1 METVT
6 PTTLHTSQTTKL
18 KRDSVKT
25 VILASMIGTAVEFYD
40 FYAYGTAAAAYF
52 PKVFFPTMTPA
63 IAVLLSLLT
72 FGVSFVARPL
82 GSFVFGHFGDKIGRK
97 KTLLVS
103 LVLMGFSTVLIG
115 FLPGYATLGFS
126 AVLLLC
132 LCRFVQGIG
141 LGGEWSGAVLVATEN
156 APKRKRALYG
166 SFPELGA
173 PLGFFL
179 CNGLFFI
186 LESFLTPAQMLS
198 FGWRI
203 PFLASF
209 VMVAIGLWVREKMQ
223 ETPLFRLAQEKQQVT
238 KSPLKDVFRT
248 SWRQILKGTFI
259 VSVTYTLF
267 YTLSTW
273 SLTYATTT
281 LGFSNRAYLLLLMTA
296 IVVFA
301 AMILASSYLAD
312 FWGRKKMLMTISAT
326 LVVFSFA
333 FPYLLSGQHN
343 TGGALTFLVIGFF
356 LMGFIYGPVG
366 ALLPELFSTK
376 VRYSGSALAYNLAA
390 IIGAAFAPT
399 IATWLADTWGV
410 KYVGLYLGV
419 MAVFSFVALALTK
432 ETKNIDYTK

>member
-115 FLPGYATLGFS
+115 CLPGYATLGFS

-179 CNGLFFI
+179 CNGLFFV

-312 FWGRKKMLMTISAT
+312 FWGRKKMLMTISAA

-390 IIGAAFAPT
+390 VIGAAFAPT

>member
-312 FWGRKKMLMTISAT
+312 FWGRKKMLMTISAA

-419 MAVFSFVALALTK
+419 MAIFSFVALALTK

>member
-166 SFPELGA
+166 SFPELA
-173 PLGFFL
+173 ATLGSFL
-179 CNGLFFI
+179 CNGLFFV

-312 FWGRKKMLMTISAT
+312 FWGRKKMLMTISAA

-399 IATWLADTWGV
+399 IATWLADTLGV
-410 KYVGLYLGV
+410 KYVGLYLSV

>member
-156 APKRKRALYG
+156 APKRKRAPYG

-179 CNGLFFI
+179 CNGLFFV

-312 FWGRKKMLMTISAT
+312 FWGRKKMLMTISAA

>member
-312 FWGRKKMLMTISAT
+312 FWGRKKMLMTISAA

>member
-179 CNGLFFI
+179 CNGLFFV

-312 FWGRKKMLMTISAT
+312 FWGRKKMLMTISAA

-410 KYVGLYLGV
+410 KFVGLYLGV

>member
-156 APKRKRALYG
+156 APRRKRALYG

-179 CNGLFFI
+179 CNGLFFV

-312 FWGRKKMLMTISAT
+312 FWGRKKMLMTISAE
-326 LVVFSFA
+326 LVVFSFT

>member
-179 CNGLFFI
+179 CNGLFFV

-203 PFLASF
+203 PFLSSF

-312 FWGRKKMLMTISAT
+312 FWGRKKMLMTISAA